1 MTTSTI
7 PAELFLLLTNDAGRQ
22 DSTQFR
28 KQALA
33 AAAVVELT
41 LREKVSL
48 DEGRNPHVEVVDTA
62 SLDIAELDQ
71 ALGALTELDG
81 KRIKSVIGHRWMD
94 LTEVI
99 GVGWAAAGAIERKD
113 GWFLTSWPTQDS
125 STEEELRTRLVAA
138 LTDPARRSLQ
148 DAILLEMLRALKIAH
163 RILKNDIPGV
173 SRRELDRTITE
184 LHVDSPATAAVRQ
197 IIDDMAAV
205 ITATQGTAAR
215 RTSSPR
221 RGTPVPVPRADPL
234 PRCGAGRRNP
244 RTR

>member
-33 AAAVVELT
+33 AAALVELT

-48 DEGRNPHVEVVDTA
+48 AEGRNPRVEVVDTA
-62 SLDIAELDQ
+62 STDIAELDQ

-81 KRIKSVIGHRWMD
+81 KRIASVIGHRWMD

-113 GWFLTSWPTQDS
+113 GWFLTSWPTQDA
-125 STEEELRTRLVAA
+125 STEEVLRARLVAA
-138 LTDPARRSLQ
+138 LGDPARRSLQ

-173 SRRELDRTITE
+173 SRRELDRSIKD
-184 LHVDSPATAAVRQ
+184 LHVDSPATTAVRQ

-205 ITATQGTAAR
+205 MVSTQVAM
-215 RTSSPR
+215 TSS
-221 RGTPVPVPRADPL
+221 
-234 PRCGAGRRNP
+234 
-244 RTR
+244 

>member
-41 LREKVSL
+41 LREKVSF
-48 DEGRNPHVEVVDTA
+48 DEGRNPRVEVVDPSGTGV
-62 SLDIAELDQ
+62 AELDQ
-71 ALGALTELDG
+71 ALTALGELDG
-81 KRIKSVIGHRWMD
+81 KRMKSVIGHRRMD

-99 GVGWAAAGAIERKD
+99 GEGWVAAGAIERKD
-113 GWFLTSWPTQDS
+113 GWLLTSWPTQDA
-125 STEEELRTRLVAA
+125 STEETLRARLAVA

-173 SRRELDRTITE
+173 SRRELDRTIKE
-184 LHVDSPATAAVRQ
+184 LHVDHPATRAVRQ

-205 ITATQGTAAR
+205 VIATQGATA
-215 RTSSPR
+215 
-221 RGTPVPVPRADPL
+221 G
-234 PRCGAGRRNP
+234 
-244 RTR
+244 